1 MLAGLV
7 LASAVGLGGQ
17 TVSVAHVRTTEP
29 RVLALVE
36 QGIARSATFRRLI
49 DALNASDVIVYIEP
63 KLHRPALGGYLSH
76 RMVARGGTRYLKI
89 AVEVRGGEERVI
101 ALVAHELQHAVEVAQ
116 SPAVRDSVSM
126 SHLFEQA
133 SIGDS
138 CGGCFETAA
147 AIEMQER
154 VLAELKDK
162 LSVTTI
168 AARGTD

>member
-29 RVLALVE
+29 RVLTLVE
-36 QGIARSATFRRLI
+36 QGIARSATFRRLV

-76 RMVARGGTRYLKI
+76 RMVASGGTRYLKI
-89 AVEVRGGEERVI
+89 AVELRGDEARVI

-116 SPAVRDSVSM
+116 SPAVRDSISL
-126 SHLFEQA
+126 SRLFAQS
-133 SIGDS
+133 SIGDF
-138 CGGCFETAA
+138 CGGCAETAA
-147 AIEMQER
+147 AIDIQEK
-154 VLAELKDK
+154 VFAELKDK
-162 LSVTTI
+162 RPVTLLAT
-168 AARGTD
+168 RGTD